1 MLFLEIII
9 EDMGKENITKIGA
22 KLTVQTIA
30 IILFLA
36 VCTYFI
42 MKLIDKESDSL
53 SLFLIGFGGVFV
65 FIVLLAIYIKYVV
78 NIYYQ
83 IKSAN
88 LNPEPSKI
96 SIAQNEKKHMKIVH
110 HANNVNQKKKGNK
123 KKSRK

>member
-1 MLFLEIII
+1 
-9 EDMGKENITKIGA
+9 MGKENITKIGA